1 MPPAAAK
8 TKPSES
14 ILTPVGPWYLRQS
27 WLEAKIDLRT
37 PFEIDGAVV
46 IRDPRRERTREER
59 DGAGGPD
66 AEALTLRAYVHSG
79 PGVPAG
85 NAPLAAWKAWGAKQP
100 TQVVERILRGISR
113 FRSEL
118 FAEDA
123 DYAAAQP
130 VKGAGDGADGF
141 ADGVAGEEDGN
152 PND

>member
-1 MPPAAAK
+1 MPPASAK
-8 TKPSES
+8 PKPSES

-37 PFEIDGAVV
+37 PFEIDGAIVL
-46 IRDPRRERTREER
+46 RDPPRERTREER

-66 AEALTLRAYVHSG
+66 GEALTLRAYIHSG
-79 PGVPAG
+79 PGVPAA
-85 NAPLAAWKAWGAKQP
+85 NAPVEAWKKWVAKQR

-123 DYAAAQP
+123 DYVAAPAP
-130 VKGAGDGADGF
+130 GAEDDAAGAE
-141 ADGVAGEEDGN
+141 GEGKN
-152 PND
+152 PNA